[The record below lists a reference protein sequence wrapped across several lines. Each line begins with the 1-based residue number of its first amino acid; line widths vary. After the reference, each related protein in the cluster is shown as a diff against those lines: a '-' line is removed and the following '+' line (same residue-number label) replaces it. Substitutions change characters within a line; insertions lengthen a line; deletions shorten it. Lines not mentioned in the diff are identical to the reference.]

1 MSQNRKHTAQNIV
14 RSLLIPP
21 FKLIVRSQLILPFP
35 MVVRSKVLLPLV
47 LVVMLS
53 SCAVSDTVVSRHFSD
68 QPAKAKQLSHVGKT
82 HWSYFWGLLKQDE
95 WRAECQSGSHM
106 SRVRVKTNPGFIIVS
121 FLSLGIAV
129 PQKLE
134 WDCSPPARDE
144 GEIGTDSIPAPQK

>member
-1 MSQNRKHTAQNIV
+1 MTPKH
-14 RSLLIPP
+14 LIKPKQFLTP
-21 FKLIVRSQLILPFP
+21 LILA
-35 MVVRSKVLLPLV
+35 VLLT
-47 LVVMLS
+47 
-53 SCAVSDTVVSRHFSD
+53 SCAVSDSVVSRHFSD

-95 WRAECQSGSHM
+95 WPAGCQSGSHM
-106 SRVRVKTNPGFIIVS
+106 SRVKVKTSPGFIIIS

-144 GEIGTDSIPAPQK
+144 GELGTDSVQVRQQ